1 MVWEET
7 LHVRYLPVLLLALT
21 LGAASAMAEE
31 KVPDLMDS
39 TSKVGFHSVLQGS
52 LTPSSPTYNRAFG
65 NEVSS
70 ECNAPL
76 VDSANDG
83 EYLEIFCVKSTDSNP
98 IEMVVE
104 AAGTNII
111 DTVLTLY
118 CVNFDPSN
126 PLGNAIVFDDD
137 GGEGT
142 LSAITRS
149 DEVILT
155 PEHVYWAVLSTYGAN
170 MTGNFLIQAS
180 PNLVTCDAVP
190 DTPTSWGALKAIY
203 R

>member
-1 MVWEET
+1 
-7 LHVRYLPVLLLALT
+7 VRYLPVLLLALT
-21 LGAASAMAEE
+21 LGAFSAMAEE

-65 NEVSS
+65 NEVSN

-76 VDSANDG
+76 IDSANDG
-83 EYLEIFCVKSTDSNP
+83 VYLEYFCVKSTDSNP
-98 IEMVVE
+98 IELVVE

-111 DTVLTLY
+111 DTVLTIY
-118 CVNFDPSN
+118 CMNFDPSD
-126 PLGNAIVFDDD
+126 PLGNAIAFDDD

-142 LSAITRS
+142 LSAIARS
-149 DEVILT
+149 DGVVLT

-170 MTGNFLIQAS
+170 MTGNYLIQAS

-190 DTPTSWGALKAIY
+190 TAGTSWGALKATY